1 MTRPSEASIVPI
13 RLTLDGKTGLTLW
26 ATPWEEDGEEW
37 QAFLGTGQRLLLFPD
52 AEAVADYLASGE
64 ENDLSDHPYYST
76 LRSLPADQLEPDE
89 DEGNEYDLDGVYEVV
104 AGDPDP
110 YDVSE
115 LADLV
120 DMVQRIAE
128 VCDDGTLLRLLEDTP
143 EFGELLA
150 DEVSYAG
157 AAGEERWARLGEAV
171 SQSWELVVD
180 RVGQR
185 LEWRGDPADFEVR
198 EEEDEDAEA
207 LDEADTGEEDELP
220 DDDEAVRAAAEDWA
234 DEADEVGIDEDEE
247 EDVYAATTD
256 PTVGPDGER
265 FSVWQVAGIVPIS
278 LTVPSGNG
286 YTLRTFIG
294 ERDEPVFLGAD
305 LTVDVFRSA
314 QGLVDYCHTEEHHDL
329 ASMVTWPDIRDSEE
343 LPVEPADDDVYDLR
357 VPSDGAVQLAIDLA
371 DYCDLDGVKA
381 ALASRRRDGEIPFD
395 LWTTA
400 VAEIERCLRWRD

>member
-13 RLTLDGKTGLTLW
+13 RLTLDGRTGLTLW

-52 AEAVADYLASGE
+52 AEAIADYLASGE
-64 ENDLSDHPYYST
+64 ENDLSDHPYYRT

-110 YDVSE
+110 FDVSE

-128 VCDDGTLLRLLEDTP
+128 CCDDGTLLRLLEDTP
-143 EFGELLA
+143 EFAELLA

-157 AAGEERWARLGEAV
+157 VAGEERWVRLGEAI

-180 RVGQR
+180 RVGQC
-185 LEWRGDPADFEVR
+185 LEWRGDPAAFEVR
-198 EEEDEDAEA
+198 DEEDEDAEDA
-207 LDEADTGEEDELP
+207 EAEEAEGEPADAEDE
-220 DDDEAVRAAAEDWA
+220 DVRVAAEN
-234 DEADEVGIDEDEE
+234 EAHEAGTDEDEE

-256 PTVGPDGER
+256 PTIGPDGER

-278 LTVPSGNG
+278 LTVPSGTG

-314 QGLVDYCHTEEHHDL
+314 QGLVDYCRTEEHHDL

-371 DYCDLDGVKA
+371 DYCDLGGVKA